1 MIIKIAFYTGDALIL
16 EAQPFNTILDIKR
29 TIEKIKG
36 IPLVSQ
42 ILSFNGMQLMDNNTL
57 NDYNIQNG
65 QTIYLFIKKSDRIQ
79 EAFKVGIYYPNN
91 NIQYNTNLA
100 NNLYYYYNQDFG
112 IRKEYYLEKEDKT
125 IKDNNIINQNESYS
139 KEINIKFI
147 KDEKNSNKFYKTIFK
162 SYQNDVE
169 LFGLTKLCLL
179 KEISSKLNETQ
190 IMQLE
195 KTLSY
200 ILLILRNGSVNDIA
214 KKEIIL
220 ILEKI
225 KGSNILNFSKYV
237 DEIVPSS
244 SINMLM
250 QMLNYNDLEY
260 IQDIKRR
267 LSNYTEYTKLFEK
280 DIEEK
285 KNKVFSNFQLYL

>member
-1 MIIKIAFYTGDALIL
+1 
-16 EAQPFNTILDIKR
+16 
-29 TIEKIKG
+29 
-36 IPLVSQ
+36 
-42 ILSFNGMQLMDNNTL
+42 
-57 NDYNIQNG
+57 
-65 QTIYLFIKKSDRIQ
+65 
-79 EAFKVGIYYPNN
+79 
-91 NIQYNTNLA
+91 
-100 NNLYYYYNQDFG
+100 
-112 IRKEYYLEKEDKT
+112 
-125 IKDNNIINQNESYS
+125 
-139 KEINIKFI
+139 
-147 KDEKNSNKFYKTIFK
+147 
-162 SYQNDVE
+162 
-169 LFGLTKLCLL
+169 
-179 KEISSKLNETQ
+179 
-190 IMQLE
+190 MQLE

>member
-79 EAFKVGIYYPNN
+79 EAFKVEIDDSNS
-91 NIQYNTNLA
+91 NIQYNKNSA
-100 NNLYYYYNQDFG
+100 NNLYYDYDQDFG
-112 IRKEYYLEKEDKT
+112 IRNEYYLEKEDKT

>member
-1 MIIKIAFYTGDALIL
+1 
-16 EAQPFNTILDIKR
+16 
-29 TIEKIKG
+29 
-36 IPLVSQ
+36 
-42 ILSFNGMQLMDNNTL
+42 
-57 NDYNIQNG
+57 
-65 QTIYLFIKKSDRIQ
+65 
-79 EAFKVGIYYPNN
+79 
-91 NIQYNTNLA
+91 
-100 NNLYYYYNQDFG
+100 
-112 IRKEYYLEKEDKT
+112 
-125 IKDNNIINQNESYS
+125 
-139 KEINIKFI
+139 
-147 KDEKNSNKFYKTIFK
+147 
-162 SYQNDVE
+162 
-169 LFGLTKLCLL
+169 
-179 KEISSKLNETQ
+179 
-190 IMQLE
+190 MQLE

-225 KGSNILNFSKYV
+225 KGSNIL
-237 DEIVPSS
+237 EIVPSS

>member
-42 ILSFNGMQLMDNNTL
+42 TLSFNGMQLMDNNTL

-79 EAFKVGIYYPNN
+79 EAFKVEIDDSNS
-91 NIQYNTNLA
+91 NIQYNKNSA
-100 NNLYYYYNQDFG
+100 NNLYYDYDQDFG
-112 IRKEYYLEKEDKT
+112 IRNEYYLEKEDKT

-225 KGSNILNFSKYV
+225 KGSNIL
-237 DEIVPSS
+237 EIVPSS

>member
-42 ILSFNGMQLMDNNTL
+42 TLSFNGMQLMDNNTL

>member
-42 ILSFNGMQLMDNNTL
+42 TLSFNGMQLMDNNTL

-139 KEINIKFI
+139 KEI
-147 KDEKNSNKFYKTIFK
+147 T
-162 SYQNDVE
+162 
-169 LFGLTKLCLL
+169 
-179 KEISSKLNETQ
+179 
-190 IMQLE
+190 
-195 KTLSY
+195 
-200 ILLILRNGSVNDIA
+200 
-214 KKEIIL
+214 
-220 ILEKI
+220 
-225 KGSNILNFSKYV
+225 
-237 DEIVPSS
+237 
-244 SINMLM
+244 
-250 QMLNYNDLEY
+250 
-260 IQDIKRR
+260 
-267 LSNYTEYTKLFEK
+267 
-280 DIEEK
+280 
-285 KNKVFSNFQLYL
+285 